1 MEALTALVQQQ
12 VAAQAVMLAQLQ
24 ELQRQVKVQNKGP
37 LTPAMIEGNNINLCS
52 DGSGSDS
59 DTPVVP
65 RKRRSPRLK
74 KKTLKLAKREKKK
87 ERPLKRTLSFE
98 DAVRARGKRKSKS
111 PDDQRLRKSLGA
123 RLSVIDEDLLAGKF
137 HNQKGKFDTDLF
149 FETVAPLIKQEIGS
163 DFEDDELPNRYTFC
177 THKKT
182 CTITHK
188 KTLPLPSA
196 RTKKHA

>member
-12 VAAQAVMLAQLQ
+12 VAAQAAMLAQLQ

-87 ERPLKRTLSFE
+87 R
-98 DAVRARGKRKSKS
+98 D
-111 PDDQRLRKSLGA
+111 
-123 RLSVIDEDLLAGKF
+123 
-137 HNQKGKFDTDLF
+137 H
-149 FETVAPLIKQEIGS
+149 
-163 DFEDDELPNRYTFC
+163 
-177 THKKT
+177 
-182 CTITHK
+182 
-188 KTLPLPSA
+188 
-196 RTKKHA
+196 